1 MKEEEFE
8 QKRSLLLA
16 LLKLVPE
23 IRGRTR
29 LQKIVFLGQKELG
42 LPPLFDY
49 SKHYYGPYSKD
60 LIDTIDQMIM
70 QGDIVENEEN
80 LGEYTRY
87 TYKLSDQEK
96 SVQESMPDISLDSE
110 SKDAIKKLSNV
121 PLKRILEYVYS
132 KY

>member
-96 SVQESMPDISLDSE
+96 SVQESIPDLSLDLE
-110 SKDAIKKLSNV
+110 SKDALKKLSNV
-121 PLKRILEYVYS
+121 PLKKILEYVYS